1 MPRAVCIINVP
12 HEAPGLIGELL
23 VQRGFTVELIQAWQ
37 GEPLPAD
44 LGPHDLL
51 VVMGGPMGVADIGRP
66 ETPWLGPVAELLRRR
81 LAAGLPN
88 LGICLGCQLIA
99 HAAGAVVA
107 PMRDAIGQRVR
118 EVGWGSLQVY
128 PEADACVRGLPTQ
141 MEVLHW
147 HGDAC
152 ALPDGAVLL
161 ASTAVCRVQM
171 FRLGRSLGLQFHPEV
186 DGATAA
192 LWARED
198 ADFVVAANGPDGVAE
213 LQSTSLVAAERTL
226 AWRTRLLEQGL
237 DAVLA

>member
-1 MPRAVCIINVP
+1 
-12 HEAPGLIGELL
+12 
-23 VQRGFTVELIQAWQ
+23 
-37 GEPLPAD
+37 
-44 LGPHDLL
+44 
-51 VVMGGPMGVADIGRP
+51 
-66 ETPWLGPVAELLRRR
+66 
-81 LAAGLPN
+81 
-88 LGICLGCQLIA
+88 
-99 HAAGAVVA
+99 
-107 PMRDAIGQRVR
+107 
-118 EVGWGSLQVY
+118 
-128 PEADACVRGLPTQ
+128 

-198 ADFVVAANGPDGVAE
+198 ADFVVAANGPDGLAE

-226 AWRTRLLEQGL
+226 AWRTRLLEQCL
-237 DAVLA
+237 DTVLA